1 MIIMIKTKVLIT
13 VTTYP
18 LPSRSYDELVCTAG
32 VLEDGSWIR
41 IYPVPFKFL
50 EFKKYQWIE
59 LDLQAPRKKDFRSES
74 HSPVKA
80 DLSDLKIL
88 GELDTKYN
96 WEARKNYCLKT
107 VYTKMDS
114 FNRGIQGSEK

>member
-1 MIIMIKTKVLIT
+1 MALTKVLMA

-18 LPSRSYDELVCTAG
+18 LPSRSYDELVCTG
-32 VLEDGSWIR
+32 GFLENGDWIR

-59 LDLQAPRKKDFRSES
+59 LELRKPKKFDFRPES
-74 HSPVKA
+74 HSPLYP

-88 GELDTKYN
+88 GEIGTKY
-96 WEARKNYCLKT
+96 
-107 VYTKMDS
+107 VS
-114 FNRGIQGSEK
+114 S